1 MMNNPATLN
10 RGKNM
15 LLSKILPTVA
25 NMHPT
30 NYAIKSH
37 NITLTYEQLLHHVNC
52 VAYSFHQL
60 GFKPGD
66 RIALLGHP
74 SPYLAIAECA
84 AVVIGAIPVTLFP
97 NLVPNEINQILQSAN
112 PIAIVYDSHHL
123 QAEEYVPLLNSTYAI
138 PLHACADTHSIETF
152 IATSQSLSQWY
163 EPNPDDIALI
173 IYTGGTTSHS
183 KGVMHSHRS
192 ISHWS
197 FMDPKKEGGHNP
209 TKKSIILN
217 QAHITGQFMLWT
229 TLYEGGCLIYA
240 QSYPLRAEE
249 VIDIIEREQI
259 KNLGTV
265 GLLLRDIVTMDGI
278 QDRCL
283 DSVEVISCGGAP
295 ISVDT
300 LHKARKIFPNAQIK
314 EVYSQTESGQ
324 CISFLSVNQCMIDG
338 KLERLLSVGNPS
350 DITSWGQ
357 QPFEIRIV
365 DELGRDVQLGAVGEI
380 ICKGEQMML
389 GYWNNPV
396 ETKHA
401 IRNGWLYTGDLGKF
415 DEDGYLYLVDR
426 KKDMVI
432 VNGSNVYCSEVEEVL
447 SRHPSIR
454 EIVII
459 GTPLPDEGE
468 EVTAVITLNT
478 KSWITLSELQ
488 QYFYRK
494 LANYKVPTRLE
505 IMDNLPRT
513 TVGKMNKAAIRREYW
528 MGRTRMIN

>member
-1 MMNNPATLN
+1 
-10 RGKNM
+10 M

-25 NMHPT
+25 DIHPT
-30 NYAIKSH
+30 NYAIKRQ
-37 NITLTYEQLLHHVNC
+37 NFTLTYEQLLHQVNC
-52 VAYSFHQL
+52 VAYSFHRL

-66 RIALLGHP
+66 RIALLSHP

-84 AVVIGAIPVTLFP
+84 VVAIGAIPVTLFP
-97 NLVPNEINQILQSAN
+97 NLVPNEMNQILQSAD
-112 PIAIVYDSHHL
+112 PIAIIYDSHHV
-123 QAEEYVPLLNSTYAI
+123 QVEECIISLLNSTHSI
-138 PLHACADTHSIETF
+138 PLQASGDTHSIERF
-152 IATSQSLSQWY
+152 IATSPPLTQWY
-163 EPNPDDIALI
+163 EPDPDEIALI

-197 FMDPKKEGGHNP
+197 FMSPKKGGGHNP
-209 TKKSIILN
+209 TKKSIVLN
-217 QAHITGQFMLWT
+217 QAHVTGQFMLWT

-240 QSYPLRAEE
+240 ETYPLRAKE
-249 VIDIIEREQI
+249 VIDIIEREQV
-259 KNLGTV
+259 KFLFTV
-265 GLLLRDIVTMDGI
+265 GLLLRDIVTMEGI

-283 DSVEVISCGGAP
+283 ESIEGISCGGAP
-295 ISVDT
+295 ISIDT
-300 LHKARKIFPNAQIK
+300 LHKAREVFPNAQIK

-324 CISFLSVNQCMIDG
+324 CISFLPVNHCFING

-365 DELGRDVQLGAVGEI
+365 DEFGHDAPLGTVGEI

-389 GYWNNPV
+389 GYWNNTE
-396 ETKHA
+396 ETQKA

-426 KKDMVI
+426 KKDMII

-447 SRHPSIR
+447 CTHPSIR
-454 EIVII
+454 EIAVI

-468 EVTAVITLNT
+468 EVTAVVTLNK

-494 LANYKVPTRLE
+494 LASHKVPTRLE
-505 IMDNLPRT
+505 IIDNLPRT
-513 TVGKMNKAAIRREYW
+513 TVGKLNKAAIRKKFW
-528 MGRTRMIN
+528 AGRTRMIN

>member
-1 MMNNPATLN
+1 MNNGATLN

-25 NMHPT
+25 KMHPT
-30 NYAIKSH
+30 NCAIKQQ
-37 NITLTYEQLLHHVNC
+37 NIILTYGQLLHQVNC
-52 VAYSFHQL
+52 VAYSFHGL
-60 GFKPGD
+60 GFKSGD
-66 RIALLGHP
+66 RIALLSHP
-74 SPYLAIAECA
+74 SPYLVIAECA
-84 AVVIGAIPVTLFP
+84 AIAIGAIPVTIFP
-97 NLVPNEINQILQSAN
+97 NLVPNEINQILQSAD

-123 QAEEYVPLLNSTYAI
+123 QVEECFSLLNNTYAI
-138 PLHACADTHSIETF
+138 PLQGSGNTHSIETF
-152 IATSQSLSQWY
+152 IATSPPLTQWY
-163 EPNPDDIALI
+163 EPDPDDIALI

-197 FMDPKKEGGHNP
+197 FMDPIKRGGHNP
-209 TKKSIILN
+209 TKKAIVLN

-240 QSYPLRAEE
+240 ESYPLRAKD

-259 KNLGTV
+259 KYLGTV
-265 GLLLRDIVTMDGI
+265 GLLLRDIVTMDSI
-278 QDRCL
+278 QDRCME
-283 DSVEVISCGGAP
+283 SVEVISCGGAP
-295 ISVDT
+295 ISVNT
-300 LHKARKIFPNAQIK
+300 LHRARKVFPNAQIK

-324 CISFLSVNQCMIDG
+324 CISFLPVNQCFIDG

-350 DITSWGQ
+350 NITSWGQ

-365 DELGRDVQLGAVGEI
+365 DEFGHDVQSGRVGEI

-389 GYWNNPV
+389 GYWNNPK
-396 ETKHA
+396 ETQKA

-415 DEDGYLYLVDR
+415 DEDGFLYLVDR
-426 KKDMVI
+426 KKDMII

-447 SRHPSIR
+447 SKHPSIR
-454 EIVII
+454 EIAVI

-468 EVTAVITLNT
+468 EVTAVVTLNK

-494 LANYKVPTRLE
+494 LASYKVPTRLE
-505 IMDNLPRT
+505 IIDNLPKT
-513 TVGKMNKAAIRREYW
+513 AVGKLNKAAIRRKFWE
-528 MGRTRMIN
+528 GRTRMIN